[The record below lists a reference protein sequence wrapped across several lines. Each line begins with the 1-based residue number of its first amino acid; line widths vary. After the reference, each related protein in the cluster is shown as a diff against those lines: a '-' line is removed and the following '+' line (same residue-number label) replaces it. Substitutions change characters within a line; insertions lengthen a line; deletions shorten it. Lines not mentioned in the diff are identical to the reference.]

1 MDLADNGLRASGQAP
16 PSDEVAHSSSASQ
29 IPSAGH
35 IGRGLSV
42 PNDSTVTVNI
52 TRYPPGAAEMDRVG
66 VEEPV
71 EIRVDGEPFAV
82 TMRTPG
88 DDAEL
93 AAGFCLTEGVIDHP
107 DELERVEPCT
117 VAEYGNVVLVTLAE
131 SVRPRWQAERAR
143 TRRELYLSSSCGL
156 CGTQTLDRL
165 ARRISPV
172 RAGYSVPAAA
182 LTRLPASLAEG
193 QVAFASTGGL
203 HAAGWFTTSGERLL
217 VREDVGRHNAVDKL
231 VGALLLSG
239 QLPARPGVLLVSGR
253 ASFELVQKAARA
265 GIGFLAAVGAPSSL
279 AIEAAERFGLTLVG
293 FLKADRWN
301 VYAGAGRVH
310 P

>member
-1 MDLADNGLRASGQAP
+1 M
-16 PSDEVAHSSSASQ
+16 
-29 IPSAGH
+29 
-35 IGRGLSV
+35 
-42 PNDSTVTVNI
+42 PNDPTATVRV
-52 TRYPPGAAEMDRVG
+52 TRFPSGHRELDRVA

-71 EIRVDGEPFAV
+71 EIRVDGEPLAV

-117 VAEYGNVVLVTLAE
+117 LADYGNVVNVTLAE
-131 SVRPRWQAERAR
+131 AVRPRWQATQSR

-165 ARRISPV
+165 AKRVAPV
-172 RAGYSVPAAA
+172 TADFTVAAA
-182 LTRLPASLAEG
+182 VLARLPALLSEDQA
-193 QVAFASTGGL
+193 AFASTGGL
-203 HAAGWFTTSGERLL
+203 HAAGWFTPTGARLL

-239 QLPARPGVLLVSGR
+239 QMQAKPGVLLVSGR

-265 GIGFLAAVGAPSSL
+265 SIGFLAAVGAPSSL
-279 AIEAAERFGLTLVG
+279 AVEAAERFGLTLVG

-301 VYAGAGRVH
+301 VYARAERIRL
-310 P
+310 

>member
-1 MDLADNGLRASGQAP
+1 MSNNSTAA
-16 PSDEVAHSSSASQ
+16 
-29 IPSAGH
+29 
-35 IGRGLSV
+35 V
-42 PNDSTVTVNI
+42 PI
-52 TRYPPGAAEMDRVG
+52 TRYPSAAGEIDFVV

-71 EIRVDGEPFAV
+71 EIRVDGEPLAV

-88 DDAEL
+88 ADAEL

-117 VAEYGNVVLVTLAE
+117 LANYGNVVNVALAE
-131 SVRPRWQAERAR
+131 SVRPRWQATQSR

-165 ARRISPV
+165 AKRITPV
-172 RAGYSVPAAA
+172 TIDFTVPAAVLA
-182 LTRLPASLAEG
+182 RLPALLSEDQA
-193 QVAFASTGGL
+193 AFASTGGL
-203 HAAGWFTTSGERLL
+203 HAAGWFTPQGERLL

-231 VGALLLSG
+231 IGALLLSG
-239 QLPARPGVLLVSGR
+239 QLPAKPGVLLVSGR

-279 AIEAAERFGLTLVG
+279 AVEAAERFGLTLVG
-293 FLKADRWN
+293 FLRADRWN
-301 VYAGAGRVH
+301 VYANAERLAS
-310 P
+310 